1 MNPPPAFP
9 VSHFLRAASLVAL
22 TLAAAACAVAADA
35 RPNILWITS
44 EDHGPHMGCYG
55 DTYATTPNVDALAK
69 RGMLYAHCWSNAPV
83 CAPAR
88 TTIITGMYPTSL
100 GAEHMRSMVP
110 FPAGKKMFPQFLRE
124 AGWYCTNNAKEDYN
138 IEKPGQVWD
147 ESSKDAHWRKRGI
160 VGQATSPAKAAQDG
174 RVARQTPA
182 GESPAPLPLRPPFFA
197 VFNSL
202 KSHESQIRTR
212 PHTQVHDPA
221 KVRVPAYHPDTPE
234 VRQDW
239 AQYYDQ
245 VSEADADAGVLLADL
260 EKDGLTEDTIV
271 FYFADHGSG
280 MPRSKRWPYN
290 SGLHVP
296 LVVYIPEKFAALRPP
311 EYKAG
316 GKSERLV
323 SFVDFA
329 PTMLSL
335 IGVKPPEW
343 MQGHAFLGKFIA
355 EPQPFL
361 HGFRGRMDERLDLVR
376 SVTDGRYV
384 YVRNYMPHL
393 IYGQH
398 LNYMWQTPTTR
409 VWEQLH
415 KEGKLNAVQDKF
427 WNPKPPEELFD
438 LQSDPDEVKNLVELY
453 DLRNDE
459 AKDRPGWKEHW
470 VILDRLSRAQQKHA
484 ERIRDIGV
492 VPEGER
498 LERSKGSSPY
508 DFGKSR
514 EYSFGNIFHA
524 ASAAATCVRV
534 TKESQPAYQTWLT
547 KSLTDS
553 ESVVRYWAALGI
565 LMRGKPALDA
575 SHDAVLAAL
584 KDPSSPVRIAA
595 ARALAEFGGEADAK
609 AALELLFAHADWSK
623 NDVFTAMAALDALT
637 ALGDKAAQIEKRDVL
652 SARIKALPAKG
663 PAPDARLKEYIPRLL
678 EELRARFP

>member
-1 MNPPPAFP
+1 MHPITPLPSNHDRRSLPGLALLPSGIRVLAWLLFCAFT
-9 VSHFLRAASLVAL
+9 ASAQ
-22 TLAAAACAVAADA
+22 ADA
-35 RPNILWITS
+35 PRPNILWITS

-69 RGMLYAHCWSNAPV
+69 KALLYTKCWSNAPV

-124 AGWYCTNNAKEDYN
+124 AGYYCTNNSKEDYN
-138 IEKPGQVWD
+138 IEKPGQIWD
-147 ESSKDAHWRKRGI
+147 ESSGKAHWRNRKTAVPAVRA
-160 VGQATSPAKAAQDG
+160 GQPVPAVPGDD
-174 RVARQTPA
+174 RRDARSAVTGETPVFQ
-182 GESPAPLPLRPPFFA
+182 PFFA

-202 KSHESQIRTR
+202 KSHESQIRKR
-212 PHTQVHDPA
+212 PHKQIHDPA

-245 VSEADADAGVLLADL
+245 VTEADADAGRLLAEL
-260 EKDGLTEDTIV
+260 EKDGLTEDTII
-271 FYFADHGSG
+271 FYYADHGSG
-280 MPRSKRWPYN
+280 MPRNKRWPYN

-296 LVVYIPEKFAALRPP
+296 LVVYIPEKFKELRPP

-316 GKSERLV
+316 GKSDRLV
-323 SFVDFA
+323 SFVDLA

-343 MQGHAFLGKFIA
+343 MQGHAFLGKFIT

-384 YVRNYMPHL
+384 YVRNFMPHL

-415 KEGKLNAVQDKF
+415 KEGKLNAAQDKF

-438 LQSDPDEVKNLVELY
+438 LQSDPDEVNNLADSPEHKKIKDELRLMQIHQIELIH
-453 DLRNDE
+453 DL
-459 AKDRPGWKEHW
+459 GFM
-470 VILDRLSRAQQKHA
+470 
-484 ERIRDIGV
+484 
-492 VPEGER
+492 PEGER
-498 LERSKGSSPY
+498 LERSKESSPY
-508 DFGKSR
+508 DFGEKWLDHNLTALASDLASNRTTQAVDALSYDTIKSNLKYR
-514 EYSFGNIFHA
+514 E
-524 ASAAATCVRV
+524 SA
-534 TKESQPAYQTWLT
+534 
-547 KSLTDS
+547 
-553 ESVVRYWAALGI
+553 VRYWTVLGI
-565 LMRGKPALDA
+565 HMRGKQVVDA
-575 SHDAVLAAL
+575 CHDALAAAL
-584 KDPSSPVRIAA
+584 KDTSAPVRIAA
-595 ARALAEFGGEADAK
+595 ARALVDFGTEADAQ
-609 AALELLFAHADWSK
+609 AALQVLLAHADWSK

-637 ALGDKAAQIEKRDVL
+637 ALGDKAGKIKKPEAL

-663 PAPDARLKEYIPRLL
+663 PAPDARYKEYIPRLL
-678 EELRARFP
+678 EELRERFP